1 MSYMRTWLSSNGAQ
15 QKCDRSKRQRRA
27 GALGRTWGGSV
38 HLVDCVATRV
48 NTCISGI
55 CMPISG
61 TFKVESY
68 STTILRTVLVATCID
83 SYAVCTACA
92 IGPAKTPP
100 LPLPIASPIPPN
112 MLRPSPVLRGP
123 FLDMEPDLL

>member
-48 NTCISGI
+48 KLPVEHHIYFRAGAGFPPPVFLLTGFLTRRFYSGVLT
-55 CMPISG
+55 G
-61 TFKVESY
+61 FTQRGESY
-68 STTILRTVLVATCID
+68 SGVQWGLWGGR
-83 SYAVCTACA
+83 
-92 IGPAKTPP
+92 
-100 LPLPIASPIPPN
+100 LP
-112 MLRPSPVLRGP
+112 
-123 FLDMEPDLL
+123 